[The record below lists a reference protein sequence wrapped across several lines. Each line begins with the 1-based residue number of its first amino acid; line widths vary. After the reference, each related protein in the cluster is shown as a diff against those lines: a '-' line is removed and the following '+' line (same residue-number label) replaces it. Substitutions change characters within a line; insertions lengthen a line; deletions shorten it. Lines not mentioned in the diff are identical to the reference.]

1 MKDLICKRLAFW
13 ATVCPLPTLAL
24 SLVFAAIRSALSL
37 DFLGILIAALLLISG
52 ISYLASLV
60 LTIVCGFVSKST
72 QLLFPPFA
80 SLLLIA
86 LFVIFLPEKV
96 REDPWRT
103 SDIFIFV
110 GLILFNIVQMLSLR
124 RRSLV
129 LIGRNPDRIR

>member
-1 MKDLICKRLAFW
+1 MQDLICKRFAYW
-13 ATVCPLPTLAL
+13 ATVCPLPMLAL
-24 SLVFAAIRSALSL
+24 SLVFAAIRSALGL
-37 DFLGILIAALLLISG
+37 DFLTVLTTALLLISG
-52 ISYLASLV
+52 MSYLASLV
-60 LTIVCGFVSKST
+60 LTIVYGFVSKSK

-80 SLLLIA
+80 SILLIA
-86 LFVIFLPEKV
+86 LFVIFLPENV

-110 GLILFNIVQMLSLR
+110 GLVLISIMQMLSLR